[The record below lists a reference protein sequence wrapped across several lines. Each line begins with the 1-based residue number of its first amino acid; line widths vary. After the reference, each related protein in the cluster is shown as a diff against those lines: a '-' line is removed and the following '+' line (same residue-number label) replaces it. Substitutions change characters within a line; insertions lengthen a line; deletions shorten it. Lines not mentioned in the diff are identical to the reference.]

1 MCYSRKT
8 VKSFYNFVSF
18 LLEQAS
24 LQWNYLV
31 VGGIHLIHF
40 MKPLNF
46 IKGHTTYNISGAI
59 ELADAN
65 MYLVSLDVP

>member
-1 MCYSRKT
+1 MCYSWKT

-31 VGGIHLIHF
+31 VGGIRLITF

-46 IKGHTTYNISGAI
+46 IKGHTPNNISGAI
-59 ELADAN
+59 ELADTN
-65 MYLVSLDVP
+65 MYLVSLNVP